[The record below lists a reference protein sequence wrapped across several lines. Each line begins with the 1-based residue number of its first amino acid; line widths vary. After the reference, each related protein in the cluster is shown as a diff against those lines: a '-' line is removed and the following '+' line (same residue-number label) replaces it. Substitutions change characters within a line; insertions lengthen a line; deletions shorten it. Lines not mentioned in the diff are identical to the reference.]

1 MNNTYSETQN
11 QGSQSAAAAAA
22 PAIALSSNA
31 MAAIGYFC
39 GIGAIVALL
48 VEPYSR
54 DEKSRFHAFQALLF
68 QGSWLVGGIVLGI
81 FSFIIGTVVSFALQ
95 PLHLGFVG
103 LFVMSAM
110 SIASACFS
118 LGMLGYWLYLIIASA
133 NGKDVQIPKL
143 AALARQF
150 SARK

>member
-1 MNNTYSETQN
+1 MNTTYTESQN

-22 PAIALSSNA
+22 PAISLSTSA

-68 QGSWLVGGIVLGI
+68 QGSWVIGGIALGI
-81 FSFIIGTVVSFALQ
+81 FSLVVGTVVNFALQ
-95 PLHLGFVG
+95 PLHLGFIG

-110 SIASACFS
+110 SIVSACFS
-118 LGMLGYWLYLIIASA
+118 LGMLGVWMYLIIASA
-133 NGKDVQIPKL
+133 NGKEVQLPKL
-143 AALARQF
+143 ARLARQF